1 MPQDGLKPTE
11 PQKTTPCNGNFPRKI
26 PWQIEFAV
34 RRGEHISDNEREKC
48 PGLWSLRQQHLES
61 KRLKIQ
67 PEANNKPPSD
77 PVLYKDKPPDDTPN
91 SDGHDWP

>member
-34 RRGEHISDNEREKC
+34 RRGEHVSNKERERC
-48 PGLWSLRQQHLES
+48 PGLWSLRQQQLGN

-67 PEANNKPPSD
+67 TEVKDEPPSD
-77 PVLYKDKPPDDTPN
+77 AVLYKDKPPDE
-91 SDGHDWP
+91 HDRLEWP